1 MRQLLLIEHRNL
13 FCYESFLSQMKA
25 VLASHFIPLPS
36 LLTGTLMNNVSYLFI
51 NPIKGVMSY

>member
-1 MRQLLLIEHRNL
+1 MRV
-13 FCYESFLSQMKA
+13 FFSQMTA

-36 LLTGTLMNNVSYLFI
+36 LLTGTVMNNVEYLFI